1 MLLWLLSAY
10 LSSPVTETGPGDQNK
25 VRKEEDFQFDPR
37 YVGPLQ
43 LNFLISH
50 VDPGLGI
57 IQVWKIMQSFS
68 HNSTIDPES
77 TDTITNHNTHIFT
90 IHYITSHIWVAIK
103 QVWSVDG
110 ISSNQM
116 DWRKNSRVVSSF
128 HIRWAFKPRT
138 SGGNY
143 WVSANTTIALL
154 GTESITSPGGLW
166 KLV

>member
-1 MLLWLLSAY
+1 MLTSVPQLPRLDQEIRTRWEKKRIFSLILGMSGH
-10 LSSPVTETGPGDQNK
+10 SS
-25 VRKEEDFQFDPR
+25 
-37 YVGPLQ
+37 
-43 LNFLISH
+43 LISWY
-50 VDPGLGI
+50 PMSTLGI

-116 DWRKNSRVVSSF
+116 DWRKSSRVVSSF

-143 WVSANTTIALL
+143 WVSATTTIALL
-154 GTESITSPGGLW
+154 ITESITSPGGLW